1 MARFRST
8 IACFSLASV
17 ALSSPL
23 SQPLYPRHNASSP
36 CAQVS
41 ASVATQS
48 VPFPTVPAQLAY
60 DCITSVPFN
69 QSAALAL
76 VDSMY
81 PYIKWQSS
89 TAWIK
94 DPPAEYVEKVQ
105 DPVDVWAGMDKIR
118 GKVNSGEYKNEY
130 EVGQHLMN
138 SMTQEWRC

>member
-1 MARFRST
+1 M
-8 IACFSLASV
+8 
-17 ALSSPL
+17 
-23 SQPLYPRHNASSP
+23 
-36 CAQVS
+36 
-41 ASVATQS
+41 
-48 VPFPTVPAQLAY
+48 
-60 DCITSVPFN
+60 
-69 QSAALAL
+69 AL

-130 EVGQHLMN
+130 EVGQYLMS
-138 SMTQEWRC
+138 SMTQQWRC